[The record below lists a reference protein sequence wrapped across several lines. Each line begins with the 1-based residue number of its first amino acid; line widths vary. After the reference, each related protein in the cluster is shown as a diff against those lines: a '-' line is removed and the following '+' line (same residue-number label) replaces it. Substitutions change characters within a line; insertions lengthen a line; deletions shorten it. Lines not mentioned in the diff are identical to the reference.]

1 MSAPLVGLILA
12 GGRSVRMG
20 RDKALLRWDGVPA
33 TLRLRSLLEPF
44 CTEILLS
51 RAPDQDLPEG
61 WNESE
66 AVRDLDVASGPLR
79 GILSVLAARPGKAVL
94 AVAVDQPL
102 LDSEL
107 LSTLTSGRNPSA
119 HATCF
124 LDSDGALPDP
134 TCAIYE
140 PSFAEAAS
148 PWASQGKGC
157 PRKVLL
163 NTPAHVLPS
172 PGQKLRDADSPED
185 HAVLEA
191 LVAPRLRVV
200 LEHFAILR
208 DKAGVSTESVTTA
221 SRTLGDLW
229 EETRARLDLPFDRD
243 SFRVCRN
250 DEMVD
255 WGDPVAEGDRISFL
269 PPFGGG

>member
-1 MSAPLVGLILA
+1 MNAPLVGLILA

-20 RDKALLRWDGVPA
+20 HDKALLRWDGVPA

-44 CTEILLS
+44 CGEILLS
-51 RAPDQDLPEG
+51 RAPDQELPEG
-61 WNESE
+61 WDESRV
-66 AVRDLDVASGPLR
+66 VRDLDVASGPLR
-79 GILSVLAARPGKAVL
+79 GILSALAARPGSAVL

-102 LDSEL
+102 VDGEL
-107 LSTLTSGRNPSA
+107 LRTLTSGRNPSM

-140 PSFAEAAS
+140 PSFADAAS

-163 NTPAHVLPS
+163 NTPSRVLPS
-172 PGQKLRDADSPED
+172 PGQKLRDADSPEE
-185 HAVLEA
+185 HAALEA
-191 LVAPRLRVV
+191 LVAPRAGVV
-200 LEHFAILR
+200 LEHFALLC
-208 DKAGVSTESVTTA
+208 DKAGTSTESVTTA

-229 EETRARLDLPFDRD
+229 EETRARLGVELGRD

-255 WGDPVAEGDRISFL
+255 WGDLVAEGDRISFL